1 MRVSDA
7 LRVYLV
13 QLEADGR
20 SMHTIKQAQRHVRL
34 FAAWAGDPPIA
45 DVSHELVAKFLASDA
60 VRLRAD
66 GGSREPTSSNTIRSS
81 VRRFGAFCHAAAY
94 VTADPT
100 RLVRRARTRPPSP
113 KALSESDMAKL
124 MNALAQASTPLER
137 RDRTLI
143 TLMART
149 GLRLGSLVALD
160 IEDLDFDAGEIR
172 VRVLKN
178 GGDDVIPMP
187 FDVAEL
193 VREHIGVR
201 AHGALFLSAHG
212 ARIGPRHVRRRL
224 EQWAERAGIGSV
236 HPHALRHTFAMAIYS
251 RTGDVLVTAAA
262 LCHRSVAS
270 TAIYAKPG
278 RDAVRRA
285 VMSSDDYVLNST
297 PSHAARCAI

>member
-34 FAAWAGDPPIA
+34 FASWASDLPIA
-45 DVSHELVAKFLASDA
+45 DVGHELVARFLASDA

-66 GGSREPTSSNTIRSS
+66 GGPREPTSSNTIRSS
-81 VRRFGAFCHAAAY
+81 LRRFGAFCHAAAY
-94 VTADPT
+94 VASDPT

-124 MNALAQASTPLER
+124 MNALAQASTPLEL
-137 RDRTLI
+137 RDRTMI

-160 IEDLDFDAGEIR
+160 IEDIDFDAGEIR

-178 GGDDVIPMP
+178 GGDDVVVLPD
-187 FDVAEL
+187 DVAEL
-193 VREHIGVR
+193 LREHIGVR
-201 AHGALFLSAHG
+201 RSGPLFISTHG
-212 ARIGPRHVRRRL
+212 ARIGARHVRRRL
-224 EQWAERAGIGSV
+224 EQWGRRAGVASI
-236 HPHALRHTFAMAIYS
+236 HPHALRHRFAMAVYE
-251 RTGDVLVTAAA
+251 RTGDLLVTAAA

-270 TAIYAKPG
+270 TQVYARPE
-278 RDAVRRA
+278 RERVR
-285 VMSSDDYVLNST
+285 
-297 PSHAARCAI
+297 AAMG